1 MQSHTVNQS
10 IHLTPRQRQILEAI
24 SISQQNRGC
33 SPTMAELA
41 RELDL
46 SRSTVFEHMAEL
58 REKELLTISPGK
70 ARSSRLT
77 SLGQER
83 LDQIQESSG
92 HIENVPG
99 HIGADMG
106 GVPLVGQ
113 VAAGIP
119 MEAIEERQSL
129 SLQGMFGSDENIF
142 SLQVKGDSMIEEDI
156 HSGDYVICRRTS
168 VACDGDLVVAIV
180 DDNEA
185 TLKRFYKETDRV
197 RLQPANSAYE
207 PIYSNHCR
215 IEATVIG
222 LLRRM

>member
-1 MQSHTVNQS
+1 MQSHTPNQS
-10 IHLTPRQRQILEAI
+10 VHLTPRQRQILEAI

-41 RELDL
+41 RELGL

-58 REKELLTISPGK
+58 REKEFLTISPGK

-83 LDQIQESSG
+83 LDQINDASCGMEDTSC
-92 HIENVPG
+92 
-99 HIGADMG
+99 DMG

-119 MEAIEERQSL
+119 MDAIEEIRSL
-129 SLQGMFGSDENIF
+129 SLQGMFGSDQDIF

-168 VACDGDLVVAIV
+168 VARDGELVVAIV
-180 DDNEA
+180 DDDEA
-185 TLKRFYKETDRV
+185 TLKRFYKEANRV

-207 PIYSNHCR
+207 PIYAKNCR